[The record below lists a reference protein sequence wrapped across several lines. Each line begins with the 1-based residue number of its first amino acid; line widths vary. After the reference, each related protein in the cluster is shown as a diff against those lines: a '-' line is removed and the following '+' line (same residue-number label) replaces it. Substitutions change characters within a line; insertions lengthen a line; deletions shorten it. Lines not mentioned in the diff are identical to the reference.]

1 MLRFALRKIKIRRQI
16 IVNKE
21 KEKQRQED
29 LKRIR
34 SLRLIDDDFMTI
46 CFDNYIE
53 GAELLLKIILNR
65 DDLKVSEVKT
75 QKVLKNLQGRDLR
88 LDIYATD
95 AAGKKY
101 DIEIQRADK
110 GAHQK
115 RARYHSSLID
125 SDMLK
130 AGEDFTELREN
141 YVIFITENDV
151 LGLNKPI
158 YNIERFIAGENV
170 QFEDGEHI
178 IYVNGSIK
186 AKDTALGRLMS
197 DLYCTNADDMCYEEL
212 AERVRQYKE
221 TEEGVDTM
229 CDVLDEMKKEAVFKD
244 RIENAKKMINDGK
257 LSLEDIAEYSNLSI
271 EKVRELS
278 GNKSA

>member
-1 MLRFALRKIKIRRQI
+1 MNR
-16 IVNKE
+16 E
-21 KEKQRQED
+21 KEIQRQED
-29 LKRIR
+29 LKRIK

-53 GAELLLKIILNR
+53 GAELLLKIILDR
-65 DDLKVSEVKT
+65 DDLKVSEVKA
-75 QKVLKNLQGRDLR
+75 QKALKNLQGRDLR

-110 GAHQK
+110 GAHRK

-130 AGEDFTELREN
+130 AGEDFADLCEN

-151 LGLNKPI
+151 LGSGRPI
-158 YNIERFIAGENV
+158 YHIDRVISEDNV

-178 IYVNGSIK
+178 IYVNGSMK
-186 AKDTALGRLMS
+186 AKDTALGKLMS
-197 DLYCTNADDMCYEEL
+197 DLYCTKADDMCYEEL
-212 AERVRQYKE
+212 SKRVRQYKE

-229 CDVLDEMKKEAVFKD
+229 CDILDEMKNDVRTET
-244 RIENAKKMINDGK
+244 RIENAKKMINSGK
-257 LSLEDIAEYSNLSI
+257 LSLDEIAEFSGLSV
-271 EKVRELS
+271 EKVRELA

>member
-1 MLRFALRKIKIRRQI
+1 MNR
-16 IVNKE
+16 E
-21 KEKQRQED
+21 KEIQRQED
-29 LKRIR
+29 LKRIK

-53 GAELLLKIILNR
+53 GAELLLKIILDR
-65 DDLKVSEVKT
+65 DDLKVSEVKA

-110 GAHQK
+110 GAHRK

-130 AGEDFTELREN
+130 AGEDFADLCEN

-151 LGLNKPI
+151 LGSGRPI
-158 YNIERFIAGENV
+158 YHIDRVIREDNV
-170 QFEDGEHI
+170 QFE
-178 IYVNGSIK
+178 VSK
-186 AKDTALGRLMS
+186 
-197 DLYCTNADDMCYEEL
+197 
-212 AERVRQYKE
+212 RVRQYKE

-229 CDVLDEMKKEAVFKD
+229 CDILDEMKNDVRTET
-244 RIENAKKMINDGK
+244 RIENARKMLEIGK
-257 LSLEDIAEYSNLSI
+257 MTFDEIAICSGLSV
-271 EKVRELS
+271 EKVRELA

>member
-1 MLRFALRKIKIRRQI
+1 MNKD
-16 IVNKE
+16 KE
-21 KEKQRQED
+21 KERQED
-29 LKRIR
+29 LKRIN

-53 GAELLLKIILNR
+53 GAELLLKIILDR
-65 DDLKVSEVKT
+65 DDLKVLEVKA

-95 AAGKKY
+95 AEGKKY

-110 GAHQK
+110 GAHCK

-125 SDMLK
+125 ADMLK
-130 AGEDFTELREN
+130 AGEEFTELREN

-151 LGLNKPI
+151 LGLNKPL

-178 IYVNGSIK
+178 IYVNGSMK
-186 AKDTALGRLMS
+186 AKDTALGRLIS
-197 DLYCTNADDMCYEEL
+197 DLYCTDADDMCYEEL
-212 AERVRQYKE
+212 SRKVRQYKE

-229 CDVLDEMKKEAVFKD
+229 CDVLDEMKNEAAEKKACE
-244 RIENAKKMINDGK
+244 IASKMINDGT
-257 LSLEDIAEYSNLSI
+257 LSYEKIAEMSGLSI
-271 EKVRELS
+271 DKVRELA